1 MIPAETVILSP
12 SAAPEIISIAF
23 PLKVMEIN
31 GDVMAKPASDS
42 EAISLSPAC
51 GIFTSSCLVSVGV
64 STDTSMISP
73 LDVPFSAAA
82 LLSRASTTAVEIP
95 ASATPEEPE
104 ADTSVEIVVVSLIF
118 SVVTVIAGGV

>member
-1 MIPAETVILSP
+1 MDIKGEVIP
-12 SAAPEIISIAF
+12 
-23 PLKVMEIN
+23 
-31 GDVMAKPASDS
+31 KPASDFS
-42 EAISLSPAC
+42 AILLSPAC
-51 GIFTSSCLVSVGV
+51 GIFTSSLLVCAGV